1 VFVVVQCSDAE
12 AVDEDDVNDP
22 EYNIMQED
30 ADDDDD
36 DEDEE
41 IRNDKATRV
50 SSMLTR
56 SLSVYSFSQILV
68 GLMGFS
74 QKFSGREA
82 IWGLLRQNYF
92 HTSCPSCLK
101 ARSIKVVNDI
111 C

>member
-1 VFVVVQCSDAE
+1 VFIAVHCSDAE

-22 EYNIMQED
+22 EYNIMLED

-50 SSMLTR
+50 SSMLTL
-56 SLSVYSFSQILV
+56 SLSIYSSSQILV

-74 QKFSGREA
+74 HEFSRREA

-92 HTSCPSCLK
+92 QTSCPSC
-101 ARSIKVVNDI
+101 R
-111 C
+111 